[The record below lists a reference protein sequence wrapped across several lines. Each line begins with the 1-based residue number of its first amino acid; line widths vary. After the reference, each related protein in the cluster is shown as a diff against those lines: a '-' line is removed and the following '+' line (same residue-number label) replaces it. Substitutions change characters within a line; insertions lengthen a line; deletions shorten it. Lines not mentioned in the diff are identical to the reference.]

1 MRAMTGWTRR
11 LAAALA
17 LSGLLAC
24 SGLGMCWTRVVP
36 LAHHHDCCTSDGER
50 ISRPAQPCA
59 GEASFVK
66 AASLPPTA
74 PADGPV
80 AILPAAHAVF
90 ATGAFAPSFPVKD
103 PPLVLRI

>member
-1 MRAMTGWTRR
+1 MTGWVRR
-11 LAAALA
+11 LAASLA

-24 SGLGMCWTRVVP
+24 AGLGMCWTRVVP
-36 LAHHHDCCTSDGER
+36 LAHHHDCCTSAGDQ

-66 AASLPPTA
+66 VTSVPPSA
-74 PADGPV
+74 PADAPV
-80 AILPAAHAVF
+80 AVLGAPASLAPTA
-90 ATGAFAPSFPVKD
+90 AFAPSFPVKD

>member
-1 MRAMTGWTRR
+1 MTGPMRR
-11 LAAALA
+11 LAALLA

-24 SGLGMCWTRVVP
+24 SGLGMCWTRVLP
-36 LAHHHDCCTSDGER
+36 TAHPHDCCAGDGQR

-66 AASLPPTA
+66 ATVLPPAA

-80 AILPAAHAVF
+80 AILPASQAAV
-90 ATGAFAPSFPVKD
+90 ATAAFAPSFPVKN